1 VKGLTTWLLAVLG
14 YIAAAIGFAWP
25 LPRHLGTALPG
36 PVGGDTGVY
45 VWNLWLFRHEI
56 LVHHRLPYF
65 TTEILSLT
73 GPVDLSLHNYTVFSD
88 LLAFPLIPQW
98 GPVAAYN
105 LVYLT
110 ASVLAAIVMFALAR
124 RLCRS
129 NAAAW
134 LAGLLFAWSP
144 AIVARGEGHLSLVNV
159 AALPAF
165 VLAFDRW
172 WRRRQF
178 WDAFVAGI
186 VVAWAVISDPYYGVY
201 CVVLAVGSIAAN
213 CVRIS
218 RSDTR
223 SRSSE
228 VAIRALD
235 TGTVV
240 AAVTTFAIVWTG
252 GFQIAVL
259 GVTVKAFTVYTPV
272 LLLTLLLLLRLWVGI
287 RPRIVPVTPPPVRGA
302 LTGLA
307 GAAIGFALPLLP
319 FFIALRARIADGGR
333 FHAPILWRS
342 SPPGVDLLSLI
353 APNPNSVFVRGWLRP
368 WLERQPGGFVEN
380 VASMTFVAVAIVAFA
395 VWRYRFRPSRRWLV
409 LTGLFALLT
418 LGPFVHVAGANTYV
432 PGPWALLRYVP
443 VLASARMPARFAAPM
458 MMGLA
463 LLFAQSLAFLAG
475 RQPSRARALFT
486 LVGIALA
493 IELLP
498 APRPLYD
505 ARVPAIYETI
515 AADPRPVRVME
526 LPLGFRD
533 GESSYGNFSAASQ
546 FYQTFHQKPLI
557 GGYLSRISRRELE
570 RQFGFP
576 VVRTLT
582 TLSEGGEPT
591 AAQRQILLAAG
602 RRFAARAHLG
612 YVVVDRARTPEAL
625 RHLAIASFG
634 LVNIGEDGGYELY
647 QVPLAQFAFDSA
659 GAEPYTIPPVA
670 PIDR

>member
-1 VKGLTTWLLAVLG
+1 MKGLTTALLAALG
-14 YIAAAIGFAWP
+14 YIAAAIGFNWP
-25 LPRHLGTALPG
+25 LPRHLATALPG

-56 LVHHRLPYF
+56 VVHHRLPYF

-73 GPVDLSLHNYTVFSD
+73 PPVDLSLHNYTVFSD
-88 LLAFPLIPQW
+88 ILAFPLIPRW
-98 GPVAAYN
+98 GPVVAYN
-105 LVYLT
+105 LVYL
-110 ASVLAAIVMFALAR
+110 ASSVLAAMIMFALAR

-172 WRRRQF
+172 RRRRQF
-178 WDAFVAGI
+178 WDSVVVGI
-186 VVAWAVISDPYYGVY
+186 VLAWAVVSDPYYGVY
-201 CVVLAVGSIAAN
+201 CVFLAVALITAD

-218 RSDTR
+218 RTPTP
-223 SRSSE
+223 SRFSKA
-228 VAIRALD
+228 AIRALHA
-235 TGTVV
+235 GILL
-240 AAVTTFAIVWTG
+240 AAAATFTIAWTG
-252 GFQIAVL
+252 GWQIAVGGL
-259 GVTVKAFTVYTPV
+259 TVSAFTLYTPV
-272 LLLTLLLLLRLWVGI
+272 LLLTVLVLLRVSIEI
-287 RPRIVPVTPPPVRGA
+287 RPRVVPVMPPPLRGA
-302 LTGLA
+302 VTGLA
-307 GAAIGFALPLLP
+307 GAAIGCALPLLP
-319 FFIALRARIADGGR
+319 FLIALSARMADGGR
-333 FHAPILWRS
+333 LHAPILWRS
-342 SPPGVDLLSLI
+342 SPPGVDLLALVT
-353 APNPNSVFVRGWLRP
+353 PNPNSVFVRGWLRP

-380 VASMTFVAVAIVAFA
+380 VASLTFVALAVVAFA
-395 VWRYRFRPSRRWLV
+395 VWRHRFQPSRRWLV

-443 VLASARMPARFAAPM
+443 VLGSARMPARFAAPM

-463 LLFAQSLAFLAG
+463 LLFAESLAFLAG
-475 RQPSRARALFT
+475 RQPARARALFT
-486 LVGIALA
+486 LVGAALA
-493 IELLP
+493 VELLP

-505 ARVPAIYETI
+505 ARVPAIYRTI
-515 AADPRPVRVME
+515 AADPRRIRVME

-570 RQFGFP
+570 RQFQFP

-591 AAQRQILLAAG
+591 AAQRQILLDAG

-612 YVVVDRARTPEAL
+612 YVVIDRARTPEPL
-625 RHLAIASFG
+625 RELAIASFR
-634 LVNIGEDGGYELY
+634 LVKIGEDAGYELY
-647 QVPLAQFAFDSA
+647 QVPLTQFSLDAADTA
-659 GAEPYTIPPVA
+659 LHPMPPIP